1 MTNKDEYCKAWHGY
15 WADRDD
21 GASSFWAIMNMI
33 DNYGGVARKQPKMEI
48 NGIYLNTLI
57 PQMMDYI
64 QESIENALEQRK

>member
-1 MTNKDEYCKAWHGY
+1 
-15 WADRDD
+15 
-21 GASSFWAIMNMI
+21 MNMI